1 MMGAPRAGEE
11 AALASI
17 LVVDDEPD
25 IRYLTQVNL
34 ELDGHRVMTAA
45 NGAEALAAVQVE
57 VPDLVLLDVMM
68 PEVDGWHVLE
78 QLKTHLDDRISSVKV
93 LMMTALGADD
103 DRLRGG
109 IEGAVRYLVK
119 PVTPEQLRAAVT
131 EVLAGGPEREQ
142 RLRAQTGALL
152 ELARIEKGGDEG
164 ATTPDDAPRLR
175 LSRLEH
181 ARAREEAVVEDGA
194 RHVGADLTDK
204 QRALLRSLA
213 GAPSVSAAAGDL
225 GVSRSNV
232 YASLRRI
239 ARKIGFDSVP
249 ELLRRLRA
257 GQLVV
262 DD

>member
-1 MMGAPRAGEE
+1 M
-11 AALASI
+11 ASV

-34 ELDGHRVMTAA
+34 ELDGHHVMTAA

-57 VPDLVLLDVMM
+57 VPDVVLLDVMM
-68 PEVDGWHVLE
+68 PEVDGWSVLE
-78 QLKTHLDDRISSVKV
+78 QLKAHLDDRIASVKV

-119 PVTPEQLRAAVT
+119 PVTPAQLREAVSDVV
-131 EVLAGGPEREQ
+131 EGGPEREQ

-152 ELARIEKGGDEG
+152 ELARIEKGGDR
-164 ATTPDDAPRLR
+164 TPPAGGESPQPR

-181 ARAREEAVVEDGA
+181 ARVRDEVVADDGA
-194 RHVGADLTDK
+194 RHVGSDLTDK
-204 QRALLRSLA
+204 QRNLLRSLVA
-213 GAPSVSAAAGDL
+213 APSVSAAAGDL

-239 ARKIGFDSVP
+239 ARKIGYDSVP

-257 GQLVV
+257 GQLII

>member
-1 MMGAPRAGEE
+1 V
-11 AALASI
+11 ASV

-45 NGAEALAAVQVE
+45 NGEEALAAVQVE
-57 VPDLVLLDVMM
+57 VPDVVILDVMM
-68 PEVDGWHVLE
+68 PGVDGWGVLE
-78 QLKTHLDDRISSVKV
+78 QLKGHLDDRIASVKV

-119 PVTPEQLRAAVT
+119 PVTPADLRSAVDD
-131 EVLAGGPEREQ
+131 VLAGGPEREQ

-152 ELARIEKGGDEG
+152 ELARLEKGSGQ
-164 ATTPDDAPRLR
+164 DAETRPRPR

-181 ARAREEAVVEDGA
+181 ARLREGP
-194 RHVGADLTDK
+194 GADTVRRVGDDLTEK
-204 QRALLRSLA
+204 QRALLRSLLA
-213 GAPSVSAAAGDL
+213 APSVSAAAAQL

-239 ARKIGFDSVP
+239 ARKVGDDSVP
-249 ELLRRLRA
+249 DLLHHLRT
-257 GQLVV
+257 GRIVV
-262 DD
+262 DDG

>member
-1 MMGAPRAGEE
+1 V
-11 AALASI
+11 ASV

-45 NGAEALAAVQVE
+45 NGVEALAAVQVE
-57 VPDLVLLDVMM
+57 VPDVVLLDVMM
-68 PEVDGWHVLE
+68 PGVDGWGVLE
-78 QLKTHLDDRISSVKV
+78 QLKSHLDDRIASVKV

-119 PVTPEQLRAAVT
+119 PVTPDELRAAVRD
-131 EVLAGGPEREQ
+131 VLAGGPEREQ

-152 ELARIEKGGDEG
+152 ELARIEKGGPGSDEG
-164 ATTPDDAPRLR
+164 PRPR

-181 ARAREEAVVEDGA
+181 TRARDGTPA
-194 RHVGADLTDK
+194 DDGVRHVGDELTDK
-204 QRALLRSLA
+204 QRALLRSLVE
-213 GAPSVSAAAGDL
+213 APSVSAAASGL

-239 ARKIGFDSVP
+239 ARKLGDDSVP
-249 ELLRRLRA
+249 DLLRRLRS
-257 GQLVV
+257 GHLVV
-262 DD
+262 DE

>member
-1 MMGAPRAGEE
+1 M
-11 AALASI
+11 ASV

-57 VPDLVLLDVMM
+57 VPDVVLLDVMM
-68 PEVDGWHVLE
+68 PEVDGWAVLE
-78 QLKTHLDDRISSVKV
+78 QLKTHLDTQISSVKV

-119 PVTPEQLRAAVT
+119 PVTPEQLREAVN
-131 EVLAGGPEREQ
+131 EVLAGGPEREL
-142 RLRAQTGALL
+142 RRRAQTGALL
-152 ELARIEKGGDEG
+152 ELARMEKGEHG
-164 ATTPDDAPRLR
+164 AATADDAPRLR

-181 ARAREEAVVEDGA
+181 ARTRDEPPAEDDA
-194 RHVGADLTDK
+194 RHVGAELTDK
-204 QRALLRSLA
+204 QRALLVSLA
-213 GAPSVSAAAGDL
+213 AAPSVSAAAGEL

-239 ARKIGFDSVP
+239 ARKIGYDSVP
-249 ELLRRLRA
+249 ELLRSVRS

-262 DD
+262 DE

>member
-1 MMGAPRAGEE
+1 M
-11 AALASI
+11 ASV

-68 PEVDGWHVLE
+68 PEVDGWSVLE
-78 QLKTHLDDRISSVKV
+78 QLKTHLDDRIASVKV

-119 PVTPEQLRAAVT
+119 PVSPEQLRAAVSDVV
-131 EVLAGGPEREQ
+131 EGGPEREQ

-152 ELARIEKGGDEG
+152 ELARIEKGADVSPSAQGEG
-164 ATTPDDAPRLR
+164 PQPR

-181 ARAREEAVVEDGA
+181 ARARDEVAVEDGIL
-194 RHVGADLTDK
+194 HVGADLTDK
-204 QRALLRSLA
+204 QRHLLRSLVE
-213 GAPSVSAAAGDL
+213 APSVSAAAGDL

-239 ARKIGFDSVP
+239 ARKIGYDSVP
-249 ELLRRLRA
+249 ELLRRLRS

>member
-1 MMGAPRAGEE
+1 M
-11 AALASI
+11 ASV

-25 IRYLTQVNL
+25 IRYLTQLQL

-45 NGAEALAAVQVE
+45 DGAEALAAVQVE

-68 PEVDGWHVLE
+68 PQVDGWSVLE
-78 QLKTHLDDRISSVKV
+78 QLKAHLDEQISSVKV
-93 LMMTALGADD
+93 LMVTALAADD

-119 PVTPEQLRAAVT
+119 PVSTHELRAAVND
-131 EVLAGGPEREQ
+131 VLAGGPERDQ
-142 RLRAQTGALL
+142 RRKAQTGALL
-152 ELARIEKGGDEG
+152 ELARLQRGGDE
-164 ATTPDDAPRLR
+164 DPRGEVSPGPR

-181 ARAREEAVVEDGA
+181 ARPRDDH
-194 RHVGADLTDK
+194 RVGDAALPVRGDLTDK
-204 QRALLRSLA
+204 QRSLLRSVA
-213 GAPSVSAAAGDL
+213 AAPSVSAAASDL
-225 GVSRSNV
+225 GVSRSNI

-239 ARKIGFDSVP
+239 IRKTGHESVP

-257 GQLVV
+257 GQVVV

>member
-1 MMGAPRAGEE
+1 V
-11 AALASI
+11 ASV

-45 NGAEALAAVQVE
+45 NGEEALAAVQVE
-57 VPDLVLLDVMM
+57 IPDVVLLDVMM
-68 PEVDGWHVLE
+68 PGVDGWAVLE
-78 QLKTHLDDRISSVKV
+78 QLKTHLDRRVASVKV

-119 PVTPEQLRAAVT
+119 PVTPDELRDAVT
-131 EVLAGGPEREQ
+131 SVLAGGPEREQ
-142 RLRAQTGALL
+142 RLRVQTGALA
-152 ELARIEKGGDEG
+152 ELARKEKGASVADEG
-164 ATTPDDAPRLR
+164 PRPR

-181 ARAREEAVVEDGA
+181 ARVRDDAPVDDGV
-194 RHVGADLTDK
+194 RRVGAELTDK
-204 QRALLRSLA
+204 QVNLLRSLLA
-213 GAPSVSAAAGDL
+213 APSVSAAATEL

-239 ARKIGFDSVP
+239 ARKLGHDDVP
-249 ELLRRLRA
+249 DLLHRLRS
-257 GQLVV
+257 GRLVV
-262 DD
+262 DDPT

>member
-1 MMGAPRAGEE
+1 V
-11 AALASI
+11 ASV

-45 NGAEALAAVQVE
+45 NGEDALAAVQVE
-57 VPDLVLLDVMM
+57 VPDVVLLDVMM
-68 PEVDGWHVLE
+68 PGVDGWAVLE
-78 QLKTHLDDRISSVKV
+78 QLKTHLDDRIASVKV

-119 PVTPEQLRAAVT
+119 PVTPDELRDAVT
-131 EVLAGGPEREQ
+131 GVLAGGPEREQ

-152 ELARIEKGGDEG
+152 ELARIEKGSG
-164 ATTPDDAPRLR
+164 AGAADAPRPR

-181 ARAREEAVVEDGA
+181 APVRDEPTVDDDVR
-194 RHVGADLTDK
+194 RVGAELTDK
-204 QRALLRSLA
+204 QVVLLRSLVSS
-213 GAPSVSAAAGDL
+213 PSVSAAAVEL

-239 ARKIGFDSVP
+239 ARKLGHDDVP
-249 ELLRRLRA
+249 AMLRRLRA

-262 DD
+262 DDDT

>member
-1 MMGAPRAGEE
+1 M
-11 AALASI
+11 ASV

-25 IRYLTQVNL
+25 IRYLTQLQL

-45 NGAEALAAVQVE
+45 DGAEALAAVQVE

-68 PEVDGWHVLE
+68 PEVDGWGVLE
-78 QLKTHLDDRISSVKV
+78 QLKAHLDDRISSVKV
-93 LMMTALGADD
+93 LMMTALADD
-103 DRLRGG
+103 DHRLRGG

-119 PVTPEQLRAAVT
+119 PVSADQLRSAVEDVLGGGT
-131 EVLAGGPEREQ
+131 ERDQ
-142 RLRAQTGALL
+142 RRKAQTGALQ
-152 ELARIEKGGDEG
+152 ELARIQRGGTDGAPEG
-164 ATTPDDAPRLR
+164 PTGPR

-181 ARAREEAVVEDGA
+181 ARPREESPEGDTAS
-194 RHVGADLTDK
+194 HVGGDLTDK
-204 QRALLRSLA
+204 QRGLLRTLS
-213 GAPSVSAAAGDL
+213 GSPSVSATAIEL

-239 ARKIGFDSVP
+239 IRKTGHESVP

-257 GQLVV
+257 GQVVV

>member
-1 MMGAPRAGEE
+1 V
-11 AALASI
+11 ASV

-57 VPDLVLLDVMM
+57 VPDVVLLDVMM
-68 PEVDGWHVLE
+68 PEVDGWAVLE
-78 QLKTHLDDRISSVKV
+78 QLKTHLDDSIASVKV

-119 PVTPEQLRAAVT
+119 PVTPEDLRAAVAAVV
-131 EVLAGGPEREQ
+131 EGGPEREQ
-142 RLRAQTGALL
+142 RRQAQTGALL
-152 ELARIEKGGDEG
+152 ELARIEKGGPAEAG
-164 ATTPDDAPRLR
+164 ATPGPR

-181 ARAREEAVVEDGA
+181 ARARDDAAVADGVH
-194 RHVGADLTDK
+194 HVGADLTDK
-204 QRALLRSLA
+204 QRALLRALVA
-213 GAPSVSAAAGDL
+213 APSVSAAASDL

-239 ARKIGFDSVP
+239 ARKIDDDSVP
-249 ELLRRLRA
+249 DLLRRLRS
-257 GQLVV
+257 GQLVI

>member
-1 MMGAPRAGEE
+1 M
-11 AALASI
+11 ASV

-45 NGAEALAAVQVE
+45 NGEEALAAVQVE
-57 VPDLVLLDVMM
+57 VPDVVLLDVMM
-68 PEVDGWHVLE
+68 PGVDGWAVLE
-78 QLKTHLDDRISSVKV
+78 QLKSHLDDRIKSVKV

-119 PVTPEQLRAAVT
+119 PVTPDELRDAVAG
-131 EVLAGGPEREQ
+131 VLAGGPEREQ

-152 ELARIEKGGDEG
+152 ELARLEKG
-164 ATTPDDAPRLR
+164 TAPEAGEAPSPR

-181 ARAREEAVVEDGA
+181 ARVRDEPAADDEVR
-194 RHVGADLTDK
+194 RVGAELTEK
-204 QRALLRSLA
+204 QVALLRSLLA
-213 GAPSVSAAAGDL
+213 APSVSAAAGDL

-239 ARKIGFDSVP
+239 ARKLGHDDVP

-262 DD
+262 DDLA

>member
-1 MMGAPRAGEE
+1 M
-11 AALASI
+11 ASV

-45 NGAEALAAVQVE
+45 NGEEALAAVQVE
-57 VPDLVLLDVMM
+57 VPDVVILDVMM
-68 PEVDGWHVLE
+68 PGVDGWGVLE
-78 QLKTHLDDRISSVKV
+78 QLKGHLDDRIASVKV
-93 LMMTALGADD
+93 LMMTALSADD

-119 PVTPEQLRAAVT
+119 PVTPEDLRSAVDD
-131 EVLAGGPEREQ
+131 VLAGGPEREQ

-152 ELARIEKGGDEG
+152 ELARIEKGSGQ
-164 ATTPDDAPRLR
+164 DAETRPRPR

-181 ARAREEAVVEDGA
+181 ARVRDEPAGDTGVR
-194 RHVGADLTDK
+194 RVGADLTEK
-204 QRALLRSLA
+204 QRALLRSLLA
-213 GAPSVSAAAGDL
+213 APSVSAAATQL

-239 ARKIGFDSVP
+239 ARKVGDDSVP
-249 ELLRRLRA
+249 DLLHHLRT
-257 GQLVV
+257 GRIVV
-262 DD
+262 DDG

>member
-1 MMGAPRAGEE
+1 V
-11 AALASI
+11 ASV

-45 NGAEALAAVQVE
+45 NGTEALAAVQVE
-57 VPDLVLLDVMM
+57 VPDVVLLDVMM
-68 PEVDGWHVLE
+68 PELDGWGVLE
-78 QLKTHLDDRISSVKV
+78 QLKSHLDDRIATVKV

-119 PVTPEQLRAAVT
+119 PVTPEDLRAAVVA
-131 EVLAGGPEREQ
+131 VLDGGPEREQ
-142 RLRAQTGALL
+142 RRRAQTGALL
-152 ELARIEKGGDEG
+152 ELARLEKGGEVVG
-164 ATTPDDAPRLR
+164 ATTPSPR

-181 ARAREEAVVEDGA
+181 ARARDDVPAAEAV
-194 RHVGADLTDK
+194 RHVGPDLTEK
-204 QRALLRSLA
+204 QRALLRALA
-213 GAPSVSAAAGDL
+213 DSPSVSATAGDL

-239 ARKIGFDSVP
+239 ARKVGDDSVP
-249 ELLRRLRA
+249 DLLRRLRA
-257 GQLVV
+257 GQIVV

>member
-1 MMGAPRAGEE
+1 V
-11 AALASI
+11 ASV

-45 NGAEALAAVQVE
+45 NGEEALAAVQVE
-57 VPDLVLLDVMM
+57 VPDVVLLDVMM
-68 PEVDGWHVLE
+68 PGVDGWAVLE
-78 QLKTHLDDRISSVKV
+78 QLKTHFDDRIASVKV

-119 PVTPEQLRAAVT
+119 PVTPDDLREAVAG
-131 EVLAGGPEREQ
+131 VLQGGPEREQ

-152 ELARIEKGGDEG
+152 ELARIEKGGSPAVAE
-164 ATTPDDAPRLR
+164 APQPR

-181 ARAREEAVVEDGA
+181 SRVRDEPPVDEDV
-194 RHVGADLTDK
+194 RRVGSELTDK
-204 QRALLRSLA
+204 QRALLQSLVA
-213 GAPSVSAAAGDL
+213 APSVSAAAGDL

-239 ARKIGFDSVP
+239 ARKLGHDDVP
-249 ELLRRLRA
+249 DLLRRLRT

-262 DD
+262 DDQA

>member
-1 MMGAPRAGEE
+1 V
-11 AALASI
+11 ASV

-68 PEVDGWHVLE
+68 PGVDGWSVLE
-78 QLKTHLDDRISSVKV
+78 QLKTHLDDRVKSVKV

-119 PVTPEQLRAAVT
+119 PVTPEELREAVQ
-131 EVLAGGPEREQ
+131 EVLAGGPERE
-142 RLRAQTGALL
+142 LRRQAQTGALL
-152 ELARIEKGGDEG
+152 ELARKEKGTGSDH
-164 ATTPDDAPRLR
+164 DDRGPR

-181 ARAREEAVVEDGA
+181 ARSRDDGPADSDVV
-194 RHVGADLTDK
+194 HIGADLTEK
-204 QRALLRSLA
+204 QRTLLRSLQA
-213 GAPSVSAAAGDL
+213 STSVSAAAGEL

-239 ARKIGFDSVP
+239 ARKLGDDSVP
-249 ELLRRLRA
+249 DLLRRLRS
-257 GQLVV
+257 GKLVV
-262 DD
+262 DG

>member
-1 MMGAPRAGEE
+1 M
-11 AALASI
+11 ASV

-57 VPDLVLLDVMM
+57 VPDVVLLDVMM
-68 PEVDGWHVLE
+68 PELDGWAVLE
-78 QLKTHLDDRISSVKV
+78 QLKSHLDDRISSVKV

-119 PVTPEQLRAAVT
+119 PVTPEDLRAAVVA
-131 EVLAGGPEREQ
+131 VLDGGPEREQ
-142 RLRAQTGALL
+142 RRRAQTGALL
-152 ELARIEKGGDEG
+152 ELARIEKGSDIVDA
-164 ATTPDDAPRLR
+164 ATPSPR

-181 ARAREEAVVEDGA
+181 ARARDEVPVADGV
-194 RHVGADLTDK
+194 RHVGPDLTEK

-213 GAPSVSAAAGDL
+213 ASPSVSATAGDL

-239 ARKIGFDSVP
+239 ARKVGDDSVP
-249 ELLRRLRA
+249 DLLRRLRA
-257 GQLVV
+257 GQIVV

>member
-1 MMGAPRAGEE
+1 V
-11 AALASI
+11 ASV

-57 VPDLVLLDVMM
+57 VPDVVVLDVMM
-68 PEVDGWHVLE
+68 PGVDGWAVLE
-78 QLKTHLDDRISSVKV
+78 QLTRHLDDRIASVKV
-93 LMMTALGADD
+93 LMMTGLATDD

-119 PVTPEQLRAAVT
+119 PVSAEALRDAVH

-152 ELARIEKGGDEG
+152 ELARIEKGAGGGSEE
-164 ATTPDDAPRLR
+164 PRRPR

-181 ARAREEAVVEDGA
+181 TPARDEAPADTGVH
-194 RHVGADLTDK
+194 RVGDDLTEK
-204 QRALLRSLA
+204 QRELLRSLVRS
-213 GAPSVSAAAGDL
+213 PSVSAAAIEL

-239 ARKIGFDSVP
+239 ARKVGDESVP
-249 ELLRRLRA
+249 DLLHRLRT
-257 GQLVV
+257 GRLVV
-262 DD
+262 DDA

>member
-1 MMGAPRAGEE
+1 M
-11 AALASI
+11 ASV

-57 VPDLVLLDVMM
+57 VPDVILLDVMM
-68 PEVDGWHVLE
+68 PEVDGWAVLE
-78 QLKTHLDDRISSVKV
+78 QLKAHLDADISAVKV
-93 LMMTALGADD
+93 LMMTALGADT

-119 PVTPEQLRAAVT
+119 PVAPDNLRLAVR

-142 RLRAQTGALL
+142 RLRAQTGALA
-152 ELARIEKGGDEG
+152 ELARIEKGVDAPDEG
-164 ATTPDDAPRLR
+164 EPRPRLTRLEGTRPRRSGEGGAAPRDI
-175 LSRLEH
+175 
-181 ARAREEAVVEDGA
+181 AEE
-194 RHVGADLTDK
+194 LTEK
-204 QRALLRSLA
+204 QAELLRALA
-213 GAPSVSAAAGDL
+213 AAPSVSAAAATL

-239 ARKIGFDSVP
+239 ARKVELESVP
-249 ELLRRLRA
+249 ELLRSLRS
-257 GQLVV
+257 GNVV
-262 DD
+262 VGD

>member
-1 MMGAPRAGEE
+1 MAT
-11 AALASI
+11 I

-45 NGAEALAAVQVE
+45 NGADALAAVQVE
-57 VPDLVLLDVMM
+57 VPDLILLDVMM
-68 PEVDGWHVLE
+68 PGVDGWSVLE
-78 QLKTHLDDRISSVKV
+78 QLKAHFDDRISSVKV

-119 PVTPEQLRAAVT
+119 PVAPDALRDAVVD
-131 EVLAGGPEREQ
+131 VLDGGPEREQ

-152 ELARIEKGGDEG
+152 ELARIERGGDDVRVEENG
-164 ATTPDDAPRLR
+164 PRLR

-181 ARAREEAVVEDGA
+181 ARPREGSGDGGA
-194 RHVGADLTDK
+194 RHIGEDLTDK
-204 QRALLRSLA
+204 QRNLLRSLLA
-213 GAPSVSAAAGDL
+213 APSVSAAAISL

-239 ARKIGFDSVP
+239 ARKVDLDSVP